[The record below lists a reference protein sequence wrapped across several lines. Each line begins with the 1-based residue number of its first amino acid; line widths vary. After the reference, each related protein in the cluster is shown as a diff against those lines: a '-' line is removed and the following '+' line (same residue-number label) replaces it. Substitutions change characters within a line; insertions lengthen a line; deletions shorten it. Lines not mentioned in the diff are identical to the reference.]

1 MLTLLAAKE
10 ISHREFRGLC
20 HKKQNQRWY
29 PRLATVLLIY
39 SRPPEETEK
48 QPKEKS

>member
-20 HKKQNQRWY
+20 HQKKQLMSQITKPIKHYVEWG
-29 PRLATVLLIY
+29 
-39 SRPPEETEK
+39 EK
-48 QPKEKS
+48 

>member
-20 HKKQNQRWY
+20 HQKQKIRDGIRDLQLFY
-29 PRLATVLLIY
+29 
-39 SRPPEETEK
+39 
-48 QPKEKS
+48 